1 MALSRRSPTRTR
13 RARSTP
19 HPGTHSSSTSGLP
32 GRCART
38 TRLRVK
44 VASNEYRVHLS
55 RAMSDPDVVYPL
67 PWRHQP
73 ATSMSGD
80 GLSPAKRRP
89 PLVTVTVGAGDGEAG
104 GAVTVTVGVGCA
116 AVTAGPGPAVV
127 KRRQVRVE
135 TGSTRPQPPQP
146 RAAPLRQESDRCQR
160 AVRARNAPSSKSACQ
175 MHYDCS
181 QPTPSPSRSKSYS
194 SGPMTRTVPV

>member
-55 RAMSDPDVVYPL
+55 RAMSDPDVVYLL
-67 PWRHQP
+67 PWRHQS

-80 GLSPAKRRP
+80 GVNVQGAIRHTHRVGHLKDGIEESDKLARIRAVSV
-89 PLVTVTVGAGDGEAG
+89 LVVSLVSGTT
-104 GAVTVTVGVGCA
+104 
-116 AVTAGPGPAVV
+116 
-127 KRRQVRVE
+127 RRQHNRFP
-135 TGSTRPQPPQP
+135 TCLLLP
-146 RAAPLRQESDRCQR
+146 AA
-160 AVRARNAPSSKSACQ
+160 AAGVSSGCCR
-175 MHYDCS
+175 HHTTT
-181 QPTPSPSRSKSYS
+181 TPSPICSALVFFCCCS
-194 SGPMTRTVPV
+194 SCCPHLRCNS